1 MTAIV
6 HEEKSVKLMDGSE
19 IKMRPL
25 KISLLREFMKKFETI
40 SKVAEDNDKS
50 MDILMECVQIA
61 LKQYKPEIAEDL
73 KGLEELV
80 DLPTVYKIVEEASGI
95 NLAGASIAGNIPNS

>member
-6 HEEKSVKLMDGSE
+6 HEETSVNLMDGTE

-40 SKVAEDNDKS
+40 AKVSDDNDKS

-73 KGLEELV
+73 KGLEDLV

-95 NLAGASIAGNIPNS
+95 NLAGTSIAGIPNS